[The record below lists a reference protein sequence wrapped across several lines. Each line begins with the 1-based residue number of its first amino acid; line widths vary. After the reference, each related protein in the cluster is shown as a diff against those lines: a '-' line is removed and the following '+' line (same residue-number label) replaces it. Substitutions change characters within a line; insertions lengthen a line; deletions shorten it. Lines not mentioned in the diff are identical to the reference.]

1 MDGSAE
7 PFREGS
13 ASGSM
18 TQSQRI
24 VKNVV
29 AGGLSTA
36 IGGLLQLITV
46 VLVARR
52 LSIDEFG
59 SYSLMLAFAF
69 TLQRLSD
76 LGVSNILM
84 RDMAVRP
91 RDIPQTLGGALALAW
106 VTTAAFAALMSVGIL
121 ALRFNQEIGLLTA
134 IMGIGGASQFQCG
147 LYGATLRSQE
157 DNELQALGFVLH
169 KFIVLAMISCFVL
182 LGLTLRAVV
191 LSHIIAYL
199 FQWLF
204 YRWLVIHR
212 YARPKLHIDLE
223 LWKYLIVSSVPLG
236 ASGVVRLLAE
246 QADIMILTWLTDP
259 RMVALFSGPYKIAAG
274 LRFIPQAMMLAAY
287 PLYARAASSSGTH
300 AEFREAYERG
310 LKGFV
315 LLAFPVA
322 LIFLFYPGPLTLG
335 LLGGRYADSVPAMR
349 LLSIGVFALFIASPF
364 PLLITALNRQRFLLV
379 SSSIAFVIRVTLDFV
394 LTPHWGFLAPCLALA
409 VSESV
414 LVAMWI
420 GCLWQAGFPAP
431 LSSLVWRPCIAGA
444 LMAPL
449 LYAIH
454 PHSLLLLAAGVLP
467 AVIAYLIVL
476 VMLGAFPRDEL
487 KLIREGMGFVRPFW
501 DSCSRQLQGR
511 AS

>member
-1 MDGSAE
+1 V
-7 PFREGS
+7 
-13 ASGSM
+13 SGAM

-24 VKNVV
+24 VKNVL

-36 IGGLLQLITV
+36 VGGLLQLLTV

-69 TLQRLSD
+69 TVQRVSEF
-76 LGVSNILM
+76 GVSNILM
-84 RDMAVRP
+84 RDMAVDP
-91 RDIPQTLGGALALAW
+91 RGIPRMLGGALSLAW
-106 VTTAAFAALMSVGIL
+106 VVTGVL
-121 ALRFNQEIGLLTA
+121 ALLMFALVLVLPVNREIGLLTA
-134 IMGIGGASQFQCG
+134 IMGVGGASQFQCG

-157 DNELQALGFVLH
+157 DNELQAIGFVLQ
-169 KFIVLAMISCFVL
+169 KALLLAMIACLVVF
-182 LGLTLRAVV
+182 GLTLRAIV
-191 LSHIIAYL
+191 LSHVIAYA

-204 YRWLVIHR
+204 YRWLVIRR
-212 YARPKLHIDLE
+212 YARPEFHTDLVW
-223 LWKYLIVSSVPLG
+223 WKYLVASSIPLG
-236 ASGVVRLLAE
+236 ASGVIRLLAE
-246 QADIMILTWLTDP
+246 QADIMILTWLTDV

-310 LKGFV
+310 LKGFL

-335 LLGGRYADSVPAMR
+335 FLGQRYAASVPAMR
-349 LLSIGVFALFIASPF
+349 LLSIGVFVLFIGSPF
-364 PLLITALNRQRFLLV
+364 PLLLTALDRQRSLLIT
-379 SSSIAFVIRVTLDFV
+379 SSTAFIIRVTLDVV
-394 LTPHWGFLAPCLALA
+394 LIPYYGFLAPCLALA

-420 GCLWQAGFPAP
+420 GCLWQVGFPAP
-431 LSSLVWRPCIAGA
+431 LSRLLWRPCIAGA

-449 LYAIH
+449 LYAIQ
-454 PHSLLLLAAGVLP
+454 PHSLLLFAPYALP
-467 AVIAYLIVL
+467 AILAYMAAL
-476 VMLGAFPRDEL
+476 VVLGAFPRDEVT
-487 KLIREGMGFVRPFW
+487 LIREGMGFVRPFLN
-501 DSCSRQLQGR
+501 SFSRQLQGK